1 MSEYEAVAQNALIMQ
16 RYLMPMLFLFAV
28 KVLLE
33 VVGKAV
39 KAVKA

>member
-1 MSEYEAVAQNALIMQ
+1 MSEYEAIAYNALIMQ
-16 RYLMPMLFLFAV
+16 RYLMPILFLFTI

-39 KAVKA
+39 KT